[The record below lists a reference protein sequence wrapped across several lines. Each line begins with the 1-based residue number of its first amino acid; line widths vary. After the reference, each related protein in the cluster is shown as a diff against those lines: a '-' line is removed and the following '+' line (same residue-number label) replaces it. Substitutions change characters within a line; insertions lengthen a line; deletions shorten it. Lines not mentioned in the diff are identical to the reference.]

1 MTALNYIIKALKE
14 VSDTPRLD
22 AQYFYDYYKGCP
34 TDEQISDFIQRRKS
48 GEPVSKIIGLR
59 GFWKRDFYVSRDVL
73 DPRPDSETLIEA
85 VLDTFKE
92 QNQCLSFLDIGTG
105 SGCLLLTLLDEYP
118 CAIGTGID
126 KSEAALIIAQK
137 NDTNNRAKWI
147 QKDFYALDFCVGME
161 QYDVIISNP
170 PYIPHNDI
178 ALLDNEVRLYDPL
191 LALDGGLDGLDAYRR
206 LSDILPLLLKENGVV
221 FFEIG
226 IGQENDVIQIMSN
239 RFRCVEMYKD
249 LGGIVR
255 ILMFRKK

>member
-1 MTALNYIIKALKE
+1 MITLDNIIEALKG

-34 TDEQISDFIQRRKS
+34 TDTQISDFIQRRKS

-85 VLDTFKE
+85 VLSTFKE

-126 KSEAALIIAQK
+126 KSELALTIAQK
-137 NDTNNRAKWI
+137 NDANNRAKWI
-147 QKDFYALDFCVGME
+147 QKDFYALDFCAGME

-178 ALLDNEVRLYDPL
+178 ALLDKEVRLYDPL
-191 LALDGGLDGLDAYRR
+191 LALDGGLDGLDAYRQ
-206 LSDILPLLLKENGVV
+206 LSDVLPFLLKESGVV

-226 IGQENDVIQIMSN
+226 IGQENDVIQIMAN
-239 RFRCVEMYKD
+239 QFRCIKMYKD

-255 ILMFRKK
+255 ILMFQKK